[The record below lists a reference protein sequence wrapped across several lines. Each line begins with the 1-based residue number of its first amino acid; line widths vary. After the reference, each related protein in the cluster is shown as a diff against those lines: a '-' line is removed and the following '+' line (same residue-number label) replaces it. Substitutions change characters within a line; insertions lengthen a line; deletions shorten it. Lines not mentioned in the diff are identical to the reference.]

1 MNSDEQFSENADKQM
16 LNQLWQENV
25 ISKPLKQNSKTP
37 DVSTLLGFFFI
48 SEYKELYK
56 ECSKNLSLKYF
67 TQTYLI
73 QNK

>member
-1 MNSDEQFSENADKQM
+1 MYKDVQNSNMLDKQM
-16 LNQLWQENV
+16 LNQLVNENV

-56 ECSKNLSLKYF
+56 ECSKN
-67 TQTYLI
+67 
-73 QNK
+73 N